1 MKLKPYLSVLL
12 ILFLLVPA
20 LSAFSQDVDADKLLD
35 ETTQK
40 KKDTATQY
48 VDGTFL
54 STRIVDGHTVE
65 TTQKGVLDFR
75 ISHRFGTLNQGIYE
89 LFGLDNASMRLGFDY
104 GLSDRFTVGL
114 GRSTFEKQYDGF
126 LKYRLLWQSEG
137 QRKMPV
143 SLTFVASMI
152 IKTLKD
158 PTGAKIKST
167 DRYYYSYQALLARK
181 FSEGFSLQLMPT
193 IIHYN
198 MVPDASLK
206 NNFYSIGAGARV
218 KLTKRL
224 SLNAEY
230 YYQLPGNKIEGTYN
244 ALSVG
249 VDIVTA
255 GHVFQLHLTNSTG
268 MTERTVITET
278 TGRWSKGDIHFGFNV
293 SRVFTVKKPKRVNL

>member
-1 MKLKPYLSVLL
+1 MKLKHIIQSFFCLL
-12 ILFLLVPA
+12 ISFK
-20 LSAFSQDVDADKLLD
+20 SFSQDIDADKLLD
-35 ETTQK
+35 ESTK
-40 KKDTATQY
+40 KTDTATHY

-89 LFGLDNASMRLGFDY
+89 LFGLDNASMRFGFDY
-104 GLSDRFTVGL
+104 GLTDRFTVGL

-137 QRKMPV
+137 QKPMPV

-158 PTGAKIKST
+158 PTGAKIKNT
-167 DRYYYSYQALLARK
+167 DRYYYAYQALLARK

-193 IIHYN
+193 LIHYN
-198 MVPDASLK
+198 MVPSATLK
-206 NNFYSIGAGARV
+206 NNFYAIGAGARV

-230 YYQLPGNKIEGTYN
+230 YYQLPGNKIDGTHN

-249 VDIVTA
+249 FDIATA

-278 TGRWSKGDIHFGFNV
+278 TGRWNKGDIHFGFNV
-293 SRVFTVKKPKRVNL
+293 SRVFTVKKPKQVKM

>member
-1 MKLKPYLSVLL
+1 MKFKHFIQS
-12 ILFLLVPA
+12 FFCLLV
-20 LSAFSQDVDADKLLD
+20 SFKSFSQDVDADKLLD
-35 ETTQK
+35 ETTK
-40 KKDTATQY
+40 KKDTATRY

-89 LFGLDNASMRLGFDY
+89 LFGLDNASMRFGFDY

-137 QRKMPV
+137 QKQMPV
-143 SLTFVASMI
+143 SLTLVASMI

-158 PTGAKIKST
+158 PTGAKIKNT
-167 DRYYYSYQALLARK
+167 DRYYYAYQALLARK

-193 IIHYN
+193 LIHYN
-198 MVPDASLK
+198 MVPSATLK
-206 NNFYSIGAGARV
+206 NNFYAIGAGARV

-230 YYQLPGNKIEGTYN
+230 YYQLPGNKIDGTHN

-249 VDIVTA
+249 FDIATA

-278 TGRWSKGDIHFGFNV
+278 TGRWNKGDIHFGFNV
-293 SRVFTVKKPKRVNL
+293 SRVFTVKKPKEVKM

>member
-1 MKLKPYLSVLL
+1 MKFKHIIQS
-12 ILFLLVPA
+12 FFCLLV
-20 LSAFSQDVDADKLLD
+20 SFKSFSQDIDADKLLD
-35 ETTQK
+35 ESTK
-40 KKDTATQY
+40 KADTATRY

-89 LFGLDNASMRLGFDY
+89 LFGLDNASMRFGFDY
-104 GLSDRFTVGL
+104 GLTDRFTVGL

-137 QRKMPV
+137 QKPMPV

-158 PTGAKIKST
+158 PAGAKIKNT
-167 DRYYYSYQALLARK
+167 DRYYYAYQALLARK

-193 IIHYN
+193 LIHYN
-198 MVPDASLK
+198 MVPSATLK
-206 NNFYSIGAGARV
+206 NNFYAIGAGARV

-230 YYQLPGNKIEGTYN
+230 YYQLPGNKIDGTHN

-249 VDIVTA
+249 FDIATA

-278 TGRWSKGDIHFGFNV
+278 TGRWNKGDIHFGFNV
-293 SRVFTVKKPKRVNL
+293 SRVFTVKKPKQVKM